1 MKKRNFTLVELL
13 AVTALIVILAGIGF
27 AAFSYASN
35 RGKEAATKSLITRIA
50 AGLESVR
57 TKHGSFPG
65 NNDYKDIR
73 VKVNSSTGLIES
85 ISFDG
90 GTTDHLG
97 TNSKQ
102 LKTFLTVCDGESLK
116 KNLTL
121 DSGSYYFIT
130 DSWGGRIKYR
140 CPGKINTVK
149 FDLVAPGPD
158 EGFGTD
164 AKDGKVPS
172 GGTEANMPAAL
183 SGYRTSGEWACDDIA
198 NFN

>member
-13 AVTALIVILAGIGF
+13 AVTALIVILAGLGF

-50 AGLESVR
+50 AGLESVK

-65 NNDYKDIR
+65 STSYGNIT
-73 VKVNSSTGLIES
+73 VTVNGTTGLITD
-85 ISFDG
+85 ISFNG
-90 GTTDHLG
+90 STLPA
-97 TNSKQ
+97 KQ

-121 DSGSYYFIT
+121 KSGSEYYLV
-130 DSWGGRIKYR
+130 DAWGGKIQYC
-140 CPGKINTVK
+140 CPGKVNTAK

-158 EGFGTD
+158 EKFGT
-164 AKDGKVPS
+164 AEASAPPTAAPS
-172 GGTEANMPAAL
+172 GGSSVLENYQT
-183 SGYRTSGEWACDDIA
+183 GGEWACDDIA
-198 NFN
+198 NFK

>member
-35 RGKEAATKSLITRIA
+35 RGKEAATKSLITRIG
-50 AGLESVR
+50 AGLESVK
-57 TKHGSFPG
+57 TKHGAFPG
-65 NNDYKDIR
+65 SSEFKEIK
-73 VKVNSSTGLIES
+73 VTVNSTTGLIES
-85 ISFDG
+85 ISFDN
-90 GTTDHLG
+90 GTTTHFG

-116 KNLTL
+116 KNL
-121 DSGSYYFIT
+121 DGSSNVT
-130 DSWGGRIKYR
+130 DAWGGKIKYC
-140 CPGKINTVK
+140 CPGKINTAK

-158 EGFGTD
+158 EGFGKGST
-164 AKDGKVPS
+164 
-172 GGTEANMPAAL
+172 PAATPPDTL
-183 SGYRTSGEWACDDIA
+183 SGYKEGEEWACDDIA